1 MEYATGPP
9 IGRSAPYDRGRPPGM
24 TGRPLGNARFSEPGR
39 TWRIPVDQLAQRGGF
54 HGGDS
59 LPILKG
65 PPESPRRLHDEEDSV
80 PLSEHEQ
87 RMLEQMERALYAEDP
102 KFASALEGS
111 GLRTYTRRRVYQAVA
126 GFLVGIALL
135 MAGMVAK
142 QVWLSVVGFLV
153 MLGCAVLA
161 VTGWRKAPKPGEQPA
176 AGAAQAQGRRQVR
189 QRRSMMDRIEQ
200 RWQRR

>member
-1 MEYATGPP
+1 M
-9 IGRSAPYDRGRPPGM
+9 
-24 TGRPLGNARFSEPGR
+24 
-39 TWRIPVDQLAQRGGF
+39 
-54 HGGDS
+54 
-59 LPILKG
+59 
-65 PPESPRRLHDEEDSV
+65 

-102 KFASALEGS
+102 KFATALEGS

-135 MAGMVAK
+135 MAGMVAQ

-161 VTGWRKAPKPGEQPA
+161 VTGWRKAPKPGEQQQA
-176 AGAAQAQGRRQVR
+176 AGTGPQAARRQGRQK
-189 QRRSMMDRIEQ
+189 RSMMDRIDE
-200 RWQRR
+200 RWQRRRDEQQGGQ

>member
-1 MEYATGPP
+1 M
-9 IGRSAPYDRGRPPGM
+9 
-24 TGRPLGNARFSEPGR
+24 
-39 TWRIPVDQLAQRGGF
+39 
-54 HGGDS
+54 
-59 LPILKG
+59 
-65 PPESPRRLHDEEDSV
+65 

-102 KFASALEGS
+102 KFATALEGS

-161 VTGWRKAPKPGEQPA
+161 VTGWRKAPRPGEQA
-176 AGAAQAQGRRQVR
+176 ATGPQARRQGRQK
-189 QRRSMMDRIEQ
+189 RSMMDRIEQ
-200 RWQRR
+200 RWQRRRDEQQGGQ

>member
-1 MEYATGPP
+1 M
-9 IGRSAPYDRGRPPGM
+9 
-24 TGRPLGNARFSEPGR
+24 
-39 TWRIPVDQLAQRGGF
+39 
-54 HGGDS
+54 
-59 LPILKG
+59 
-65 PPESPRRLHDEEDSV
+65 

-176 AGAAQAQGRRQVR
+176 AGAVGAGPQGGRQAR
-189 QRRSMMDRIEQ
+189 QRRSMMDRIEE
-200 RWQRR
+200 RWQRRRDEQQGGQ

>member
-1 MEYATGPP
+1 M
-9 IGRSAPYDRGRPPGM
+9 
-24 TGRPLGNARFSEPGR
+24 
-39 TWRIPVDQLAQRGGF
+39 
-54 HGGDS
+54 
-59 LPILKG
+59 
-65 PPESPRRLHDEEDSV
+65 

-102 KFASALEGS
+102 KFATALEGS

-135 MAGMVAK
+135 MAGMVA
-142 QVWLSVVGFLV
+142 QQIWISVVGFLV

-161 VTGWRKAPKPGEQPA
+161 VTGWRKAPRSGEQQGQ
-176 AGAAQAQGRRQVR
+176 AGPGARHHSR

-200 RWQRR
+200 RWQRRRDEQGH

>member
-1 MEYATGPP
+1 M
-9 IGRSAPYDRGRPPGM
+9 
-24 TGRPLGNARFSEPGR
+24 
-39 TWRIPVDQLAQRGGF
+39 
-54 HGGDS
+54 
-59 LPILKG
+59 
-65 PPESPRRLHDEEDSV
+65 

-102 KFASALEGS
+102 KFATALEGS

-135 MAGMVAK
+135 MAGMVA
-142 QVWLSVVGFLV
+142 QQIWVSVVGFLV

-176 AGAAQAQGRRQVR
+176 GGAPSAPGAPQTRRQGR

-200 RWQRR
+200 RWQQRRDEQGGGQ

>member
-1 MEYATGPP
+1 
-9 IGRSAPYDRGRPPGM
+9 
-24 TGRPLGNARFSEPGR
+24 
-39 TWRIPVDQLAQRGGF
+39 
-54 HGGDS
+54 
-59 LPILKG
+59 
-65 PPESPRRLHDEEDSV
+65 V

-102 KFASALEGS
+102 KFATALEGS

-176 AGAAQAQGRRQVR
+176 AGGPHARRQER
-189 QRRSMMDRIEQ
+189 QKRSMMDRIEQ
-200 RWQRR
+200 RWQRRRDEQGH

>member
-1 MEYATGPP
+1 
-9 IGRSAPYDRGRPPGM
+9 
-24 TGRPLGNARFSEPGR
+24 
-39 TWRIPVDQLAQRGGF
+39 
-54 HGGDS
+54 
-59 LPILKG
+59 
-65 PPESPRRLHDEEDSV
+65 V

-102 KFASALEGS
+102 KFATALEGS

-135 MAGMVAK
+135 MAGMVA
-142 QVWLSVVGFLV
+142 QQIWVSVVGFLV

-161 VTGWRKAPKPGEQPA
+161 VTGWRKAPKPGEQPS
-176 AGAAQAQGRRQVR
+176 GAPDARRHPR

-200 RWQRR
+200 RWQRRRDEQGH

>member
-1 MEYATGPP
+1 M
-9 IGRSAPYDRGRPPGM
+9 
-24 TGRPLGNARFSEPGR
+24 
-39 TWRIPVDQLAQRGGF
+39 
-54 HGGDS
+54 
-59 LPILKG
+59 
-65 PPESPRRLHDEEDSV
+65 

-102 KFASALEGS
+102 KFATALEGS

-161 VTGWRKAPKPGEQPA
+161 VTGWRKAPRPGEQPA
-176 AGAAQAQGRRQVR
+176 GGGQQASRQGR
-189 QRRSMMDRIEQ
+189 QRRSMMERIEE
-200 RWQRR
+200 RWQRRRDEQQGH

>member
-1 MEYATGPP
+1 M
-9 IGRSAPYDRGRPPGM
+9 
-24 TGRPLGNARFSEPGR
+24 
-39 TWRIPVDQLAQRGGF
+39 
-54 HGGDS
+54 
-59 LPILKG
+59 
-65 PPESPRRLHDEEDSV
+65 

-135 MAGMVAK
+135 MAGMVA
-142 QVWLSVVGFLV
+142 QLIWISVVGFLV

-176 AGAAQAQGRRQVR
+176 GAVRRPLR
-189 QRRSMMDRIEQ
+189 PKRSMMDRIEE
-200 RWQRR
+200 RWQRRRDEQGR

>member
-1 MEYATGPP
+1 M
-9 IGRSAPYDRGRPPGM
+9 
-24 TGRPLGNARFSEPGR
+24 
-39 TWRIPVDQLAQRGGF
+39 
-54 HGGDS
+54 
-59 LPILKG
+59 
-65 PPESPRRLHDEEDSV
+65 

-161 VTGWRKAPKPGEQPA
+161 VTGWRKAPKPGEQPTTGAGPQA
-176 AGAAQAQGRRQVR
+176 ARRQGR

-200 RWQRR
+200 RWQRRRDEQQGN

>member
-1 MEYATGPP
+1 M
-9 IGRSAPYDRGRPPGM
+9 
-24 TGRPLGNARFSEPGR
+24 
-39 TWRIPVDQLAQRGGF
+39 
-54 HGGDS
+54 
-59 LPILKG
+59 
-65 PPESPRRLHDEEDSV
+65 

-111 GLRTYTRRRVYQAVA
+111 GLRTYTRRRVYQAAA

-135 MAGMVAK
+135 MAGMVA
-142 QVWLSVVGFLV
+142 QQIWVSVVGFLV

-176 AGAAQAQGRRQVR
+176 GAPRRQVR
-189 QRRSMMDRIEQ
+189 QKRSMMDRIEQ
-200 RWQRR
+200 RWQRRRDEQQGH

>member
-1 MEYATGPP
+1 M
-9 IGRSAPYDRGRPPGM
+9 
-24 TGRPLGNARFSEPGR
+24 
-39 TWRIPVDQLAQRGGF
+39 
-54 HGGDS
+54 
-59 LPILKG
+59 
-65 PPESPRRLHDEEDSV
+65 

-102 KFASALEGS
+102 KFATALEGS

-135 MAGMVAK
+135 MAGMVA
-142 QVWLSVVGFLV
+142 QQIWVSVVGFLV

-176 AGAAQAQGRRQVR
+176 SDTGPAARSRPR
-189 QRRSMMDRIEQ
+189 QRRSVMDRIEQ
-200 RWQRR
+200 RWQRRREEGQGH